1 MYECVELA
9 KRSLFA
15 AITKNTNR
23 DLNIDLHNVELSF
36 PGASRFQTFW
46 CGGGEGGGV
55 TVSSATARGSLKIL
69 TPFQIPQ
76 RRASSEFLTYAF
88 PYQPLQRI
96 SRIAITYL

>member
-36 PGASRFQTFW
+36 SRASRFQNVW
-46 CGGGEGGGV
+46 LGGGGYRV
-55 TVSSATARGSLKIL
+55 LSHR
-69 TPFQIPQ
+69 
-76 RRASSEFLTYAF
+76 
-88 PYQPLQRI
+88 
-96 SRIAITYL
+96 